1 MITVTNEYRLLPRFT
16 EVGFEVVDTPE
27 HVRDLL
33 YRTVQHEIDS
43 NWDHIP
49 LENLIDVVYTPIRSK
64 FVDMRGVDREV
75 MNELTTFHEEWAGGM
90 KLKPTSA
97 YGVRLYQNGSSLA
110 FHYDKTHTHVISS
123 IIHITHK
130 YDNDDEPW
138 PIEIEDHNG
147 VMHAVNLEPGQML
160 FYESAVCLHG
170 RRKTLKGQ
178 YYGSLF
184 VHYQPIDVHIWNYTI
199 EDVVEHVPLHWRNG
213 VVETRGSRWS
223 GASLTIDSLVTDGAN
238 KRIIDGEEITNI
250 SAYYDMLAEKGEIRD
265 ISSYYVNDDVT
276 ADEL

>member
-1 MITVTNEYRLLPRFT
+1 MITVTYDYRLLPRFT

-75 MNELTTFHEEWAGGM
+75 MHELTTFHEEWAGGM

-110 FHYDKTHTHVISS
+110 FHYDKVITVFVSLLSATVCIGIISYASDVMTVLLSCPACCLS
-123 IIHITHK
+123 ISCI
-130 YDNDDEPW
+130 
-138 PIEIEDHNG
+138 
-147 VMHAVNLEPGQML
+147 ML
-160 FYESAVCLHG
+160 H
-170 RRKTLKGQ
+170 
-178 YYGSLF
+178 
-184 VHYQPIDVHIWNYTI
+184 
-199 EDVVEHVPLHWRNG
+199 
-213 VVETRGSRWS
+213 
-223 GASLTIDSLVTDGAN
+223 
-238 KRIIDGEEITNI
+238 
-250 SAYYDMLAEKGEIRD
+250 
-265 ISSYYVNDDVT
+265 
-276 ADEL
+276 